1 MVELSHRPLREMIA
15 SFGSCDRYYT
25 EMTSAAGYL
34 AHSPFDR
41 WFTDSEP
48 EPGRTV
54 VQLYA
59 SEPGPMIETASRL
72 AQERRLSGIP
82 LGGLDANF
90 GCSAP
95 QIEKAGGGVS
105 WMKDAKRAASMLA
118 GIKSAAPGIPL
129 SAKLRLGY
137 DDAREALVDFC
148 LGLQEAGADYLVIHP
163 RLWNEK
169 FRRKGR
175 WDSVRA
181 VAEAL
186 AIPVVGNGDV
196 RDYEGCRNAFD
207 EFGVAGVMIGREAVR
222 RPWIFSLLRG
232 KEANPS
238 FEMTVRVEDVGLG
251 MIESIRALLPRSFH
265 VSRARRFFFY
275 YCDNLS
281 FGHHVRYA
289 IQNCDDLDGMAA
301 LFAAYFVEV
310 PSDRVKLER

>member
-1 MVELSHRPLREMIA
+1 M
-15 SFGSCDRYYT
+15 
-25 EMTSAAGYL
+25 
-34 AHSPFDR
+34 
-41 WFTDSEP
+41 
-48 EPGRTV
+48 
-54 VQLYA
+54 
-59 SEPGPMIETASRL
+59 
-72 AQERRLSGIP
+72 
-82 LGGLDANF
+82 
-90 GCSAP
+90 
-95 QIEKAGGGVS
+95 
-105 WMKDAKRAASMLA
+105 
-118 GIKSAAPGIPL
+118 
-129 SAKLRLGY
+129 
-137 DDAREALVDFC
+137 
-148 LGLQEAGADYLVIHP
+148 
-163 RLWNEK
+163 
-169 FRRKGR
+169 
-175 WDSVRA
+175 RA